1 MTLMCHN
8 RAADN
13 TPNEAGSKGGEGGG
27 AVRLESDWA
36 AAAASQAQVH

>member
-8 RAADN
+8 IAADN

-27 AVRLESDWA
+27 GRLESDWA